1 MSDTKMVFLEAMDEQ
16 LVQKAKQEGVETM
29 WDRKEAMKAPCGFGE
44 KGVCCRICA
53 MGPCRVSPVEGKGA
67 QRGICGATADTIVAR
82 NFARMVAAGTS
93 AHSDHARDIAHV
105 MHMASRDG
113 SYTIK
118 DEKKLLALA
127 EEWEVK
133 TEGRDIYDIAHEVA
147 EVALNEFGKPFGT
160 LRFIERAPEPRKKIW
175 KDLGIEPR
183 AIDREIATVMHS
195 TSVGCTADAE
205 SMIRIAMR
213 TSLSNGWGG
222 SMMGSELSDIMFGT
236 PTPRVTEANL
246 GVLEEKQVNILLH
259 GHDPSL
265 SEMIVAAAQD
275 PEMVKLAHEVGAD
288 GINLAGMC
296 CTGNEVTMRHGVKI
310 AGTFYQQE
318 LAVLTGLIEA
328 VIVDVQCIF
337 PSLTPITEC
346 YHTKFI
352 TTSPKAKITGA
363 THIEFNEEVA
373 LESAKAIVKEAIE
386 NFGNRKKEKIFVPE
400 TKNQAITG
408 YSNEAVIK
416 QLDRVV
422 NSNIDPQGT
431 VKPLADVLKA
441 GVLRGAAGIVGCN
454 NPKTKHE
461 YSHIEIMKKLIANDV
476 IVVTTGCAAQA
487 AAKAGLLS
495 KDAIKLAGKGLQ
507 AVCELVD
514 IPPIIHL
521 GSCVDNTRILRLVS
535 AVAKHMGVDNSD
547 LPVVGV
553 APEWMS
559 EKAVAIGT
567 YVVSSGIDVFLG
579 ITPPVAGSKEVV
591 DILENRIE
599 NLTGAKF
606 FVDTDP
612 MKLTDMM
619 LERIEEK
626 RKRMEKLG
634 LATMSVAR
642 NDEESDAVLSE
653 IV

>member
-1 MSDTKMVFLEAMDEQ
+1 MSEEKMVSLNAIDDQ
-16 LVQKAKQEGVETM
+16 LIEKARKEGIETM
-29 WDRKEAMKAPCGFGE
+29 WDRDKAMKARCGFGE

-93 AHSDHARDIAHV
+93 AHSDHARDVAHV
-105 MHMASRDG
+105 LHMASRDG
-113 SYTIK
+113 NYQVK
-118 DEKKLLALA
+118 DEKKLIALA
-127 EEWEVK
+127 QEWEVP
-133 TEGRDIYDIAHEVA
+133 TEGRDIYDVAHEVA
-147 EVALNEFGKPFGT
+147 EIALNEFGKPFGT
-160 LRFIERAPEPRKKIW
+160 LRFPNRAPAPRQKIW
-175 KDLGIEPR
+175 EDLGITPR

-205 SMIRIAMR
+205 SMLRIAMR

-222 SMMGSELSDIMFGT
+222 SMLGTELSDIVFGT
-236 PTPRVTEANL
+236 STPRMTEANL

-259 GHDPSL
+259 GHDPCL

-275 PEMVKLAHEVGAD
+275 PEMIKLAEEVGAE
-288 GINLAGMC
+288 GINLGGMC

-318 LAVLTGLIEA
+318 LAVLTGAIEA

-337 PSLTPITEC
+337 PSLAPITDC

-352 TTSPKAKITGA
+352 TTSPKAKVEGA

-373 LESAKAIVKEAIE
+373 LESAKKIVREAIE
-386 NFGNRKKEKIFVPE
+386 NYKNRKQEKVFIPNS
-400 TKNQAITG
+400 KSQAITG
-408 YSNEAVIK
+408 YSNEAVVK

-422 NSNIDPQGT
+422 NSHIDPQGT

-454 NPKTKHE
+454 NIKTKHE

-521 GSCVDNTRILRLVS
+521 GSCVDNTRIIRLVS
-535 AVAKHMGVDNSD
+535 AVADHLGVDNSD

-579 ITPPVAGSKEVV
+579 ITPPVTGSPEVV
-591 DILENRIE
+591 DILTNRIE
-599 NLTGAKF
+599 DMTGAKF
-606 FVDTDP
+606 FVEENP
-612 MKLTDMM
+612 LKLTDMM

-626 RKRMEKLG
+626 RIKLEKTLN
-634 LATMSVAR
+634 L
-642 NDEESDAVLSE
+642 EAVEKHEPQPAL
-653 IV
+653 